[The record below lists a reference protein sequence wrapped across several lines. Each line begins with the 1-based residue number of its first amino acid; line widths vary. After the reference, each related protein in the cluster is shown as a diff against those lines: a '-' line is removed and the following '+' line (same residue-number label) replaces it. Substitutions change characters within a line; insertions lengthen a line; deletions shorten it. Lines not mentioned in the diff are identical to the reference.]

1 MPLKDPEAR
10 KEYNRKWRENN
21 KNYQKQP
28 EIKLKHKIRQMI
40 SKNKELENRPDKYE
54 YNHTENQKIRL
65 RYHWCRNIDKI
76 CKLRESDFER
86 TWEKYTTTDNC
97 ELCNISFKKVKKNME
112 HNHFTGYFRF
122 VACQRCNGYLRYVDK
137 NFQQVMKQI

>member
-40 SKNKELENRPDKYE
+40 YKNKELENRPDKYE
-54 YNHTENQKIRL
+54 YNHTQKQKIRL
-65 RYHWCRNIDKI
+65 RYHWCRHIDRI

-86 TWEKYTTTDNC
+86 TWEMSHLLFY
-97 ELCNISFKKVKKNME
+97 
-112 HNHFTGYFRF
+112 H
-122 VACQRCNGYLRYVDK
+122 
-137 NFQQVMKQI
+137 

>member
-1 MPLKDPEAR
+1 MPYAN
-10 KEYNRKWRENN
+10 KEDDKKWRENN
-21 KNYQKQP
+21 RDWHKTPEQRKKQK
-28 EIKLKHKIRQMI
+28 LRRMI
-40 SKNKELENRPDKYE
+40 YKNKELENRPDKYE
-54 YNHTENQKIRL
+54 YNHTEKQKISL
-65 RYHWCRNIDKI
+65 RYHWCRNIDRI

-112 HNHFTGYFRF
+112 HNHLTGYFRF